1 MNKFLFL
8 VLVVAGLSS
17 SPSQAQSV
25 PLPKVTTLAQF
36 CYQSNAYA
44 PADRAA
50 IKKLFSETVT
60 PVLARMKEISY
71 LNSMDSSIVS
81 LGLMTHRMAFEQ
93 EFHYELEYVLQLG
106 ISPGIPLQPLSRRYV
121 AQTLSAAN
129 LGFTGL
135 TLAGAT
141 QAEAEQNSL
150 QANTAVTT
158 ALTKIWSSF

>member
-8 VLVVAGLSS
+8 VLVAAGLSS

-25 PLPKVTTLAQF
+25 PLPKVQTLSQF
-36 CYQSNAYA
+36 CQQSGAYS
-44 PADRAA
+44 PTDRVA

-60 PVLARMKEISY
+60 PLLARMREISY
-71 LNSMDSSIVS
+71 LTSLDSSIVS
-81 LGLMTHRMAFEQ
+81 LGLTTRRMAFEQ
-93 EFHYELEYVLQLG
+93 EFQAEVAYVLELG
-106 ISPGIPLQPLSRRYV
+106 TSPSIPLQPLSRRYV

-129 LGFTGL
+129 LGFSGL

-150 QANTAVTT
+150 QANSAVTT